1 MNNQE
6 HNGYVI
12 FDDKSFGAKLYFSDE
27 KIFLNVDVLETNV
40 KDEVFPDQISLLNFQ
55 SSSGY
60 FALCNLYFIRSQ
72 CRLDLGSTYTFRVL
86 WAFENAHFK
95 MQDDIR
101 SDNWSVAIED
111 FNQIQKLSGFKSHY
125 HKNGWLWGY
134 TPPPTIELKCPHGNF
149 ILEIIERFELEY
161 KRKPKQVV
169 FNFSY
174 PAKLY
179 FDHKVHFD
187 DALKTV
193 LSIRK
198 FFSLLMGRVLNID
211 GAYITLTD
219 GDFQQQVNIY
229 GFRKIQTSDKPLA
242 PIVAF
247 ESPSELEKPF
257 DQWFEKIDKMN
268 DAVKLHYQGLEQKDL
283 VPELRFQLFMQA
295 IEGLHRRTVPPSGK
309 PADINHV
316 VKILEQENIAPD
328 MIDKVEGI
336 LAYAHEPGLRQRL
349 KHYWDL
355 FSEEIAALSPIF
367 SKKRT
372 IQKLVATRNYYVH
385 RLDKTAQVLTGKDL
399 WNATELVKAISH
411 MAILTEIGVDIKG
424 IGKTMKEK
432 LFVKFREPDKS

>member
-27 KIFLNVDVLETNV
+27 KILLKIDVLETNFE
-40 KDEVFPDQISLLNFQ
+40 DEVFPDQINLLNFQ
-55 SSSGY
+55 SSNGY
-60 FALCNLYFIRSQ
+60 FSLCNLHFVSSEV
-72 CRLDLGSTYTFRVL
+72 LLNVGSTYTFRVL
-86 WAFENAHFK
+86 WSFKNALFQK
-95 MQDDIR
+95 QDDIC

-134 TPPPTIELKCPHGNF
+134 TPPPTIELNCTHGNF
-149 ILEIIERFELEY
+149 ILEIAERFEANY

-174 PAKLY
+174 PAKLHFNY
-179 FDHKVHFD
+179 AVYFD
-187 DALKTV
+187 DALKTIY
-193 LSIRK
+193 SIQK
-198 FFSLLMGRVLNID
+198 FFLFFMGRVLNID
-211 GAYITLTD
+211 GAYITLTN

-268 DAVKLHYQGLEQKDL
+268 DAVKLHNQGLEQKDL

-316 VKILEQENIAPD
+316 VKILEQE
-328 MIDKVEGI
+328 K
-336 LAYAHEPGLRQRL
+336 LR
-349 KHYWDL
+349 
-355 FSEEIAALSPIF
+355 
-367 SKKRT
+367 
-372 IQKLVATRNYYVH
+372 
-385 RLDKTAQVLTGKDL
+385 LT
-399 WNATELVKAISH
+399 
-411 MAILTEIGVDIKG
+411 
-424 IGKTMKEK
+424 
-432 LFVKFREPDKS
+432 